1 MKACQVSRRP
11 ARISLVA
18 GFSLVEVMVTLV
30 VMSVGLLG
38 IAKMQALALSN
49 TAVASTRS
57 LAAIEASSLAASM
70 HANRGYWSSSL
81 VAPAIQIQGAT
92 VSAAVGPSV
101 DCAAAYC
108 TPASLAAYDLQ
119 KWTAAAL
126 QILPPDYQANIAC
139 AATDTPPNCTI
150 KIQWNEKSVALNQ
163 NGLAQANTGIA
174 INLPKYELYVE
185 P

>member
-1 MKACQVSRRP
+1 MKACRASRQP
-11 ARISLVA
+11 AGGRLVA
-18 GFSLVEVMVTLV
+18 GFSLVEVMVALV

-49 TAVASTRS
+49 TSVASTRS

-81 VAPAIQIQGAT
+81 VAPTIQIQGAT
-92 VSAAVGPSV
+92 VTPAVGPTV
-101 DCAAAYC
+101 DCVAKSC

-119 KWTAAAL
+119 QWTTAAL
-126 QILPPDYQANIAC
+126 QILPPDYVANIAC
-139 AATDTPPNCTI
+139 TATDTPPNCTI
-150 KIQWNEKSVALNQ
+150 TIQWNEKSVALNQ
-163 NGLAQANTGIA
+163 NGLAQNTGIA
-174 INLPKYELYVE
+174 INSPKYELYVE